1 MTGFSFI
8 LKKNNP
14 CFESKK
20 GNIRKKRICCPE
32 RSLSCNA
39 TQYLELLSFLL
50 EWTTETTFKNINMH
64 LMNIYSWKFINNSGD
79 IYLRSFFSSLLHT
92 GAQALSKVPSY
103 WVSTDRPP
111 PGLRAGVAAHATLAP
126 KTHGKLHS
134 TEWPS
139 QHLSSGS
146 SQSKRNERVG
156 CGCAYSPLLSL
167 WFMLHHLPWAT
178 NILWKTSAHEW
189 KVHFKSCWTRNT
201 QFEKL
206 TRSPCYN

>member
-20 GNIRKKRICCPE
+20 GNIRNKHICCPE

-50 EWTTETTFKNINMH
+50 EWTTETTFKNINVH

-79 IYLRSFFSSLLHT
+79 VYLRSFFSSLLHT
-92 GAQALSKVPSY
+92 EAQALSKVPSY
-103 WVSTDRPP
+103 WVLTDRLP
-111 PGLRAGVAAHATLAP
+111 PGLRAGVAAHAALAP

-134 TEWPS
+134 TECPS

-146 SQSKRNERVG
+146 SQSKRNELWLCLFAHVISLVYASSLAMGNKHPLKDLCTRVEG
-156 CGCAYSPLLSL
+156 SFQVLLNEEYTVWEAY
-167 WFMLHHLPWAT
+167 A
-178 NILWKTSAHEW
+178 
-189 KVHFKSCWTRNT
+189 
-201 QFEKL
+201 
-206 TRSPCYN
+206 